1 MHSSG
6 FPASCPPYPPPA
18 PFRPLWSPWPPFC
31 KGGRRKQMRSW
42 LRAFQVKNFY
52 EEKKGGESGLE
63 KRKDS
68 TVGTKNKPRV
78 GSCLA
83 LPWPGAQMG
92 GRGLSQEGGGA
103 LPCLR
108 WRLRQGR
115 GSDRTEAQL
124 EGSEQCLGPAHPQR
138 HWGPSSTW
146 RTRHPTQGSSSK
158 HGTPTCLPSRGGS
171 YTPSLCNGQAWDS
184 GGRDPHDPQV

>member
-6 FPASCPPYPPPA
+6 LPASCPSYPLPT

-52 EEKKGGESGLE
+52 KEKKGGESGLE

-146 RTRHPTQGSSSK
+146 RTRHPT
-158 HGTPTCLPSRGGS
+158 HRLF
-171 YTPSLCNGQAWDS
+171 LQAWDTHMPS
-184 GGRDPHDPQV
+184 FQRGVLHPLPVQWPGLGLWWEGST